1 MRVRSPGECRNSD
14 GTNTLTARIST
25 FCVLSSTLAAL
36 ALSANGASAGSLVPA
51 APKPVVPK
59 FNVQPNPHKNSIP
72 LYRQGGAYLHV
83 EKVPGREKS
92 GTITLNRGVVGNK
105 TLQQWGQG
113 VTGGGGVVYKG
124 AAVTRC
130 PGC

>member
-1 MRVRSPGECRNSD
+1 MSCNTEQENTMRV
-14 GTNTLTARIST
+14 
-25 FCVLSSTLAAL
+25 STLGVVISAFAVL

-59 FNVQPNPHKNSIP
+59 INIQRNPHSTSNVSP
-72 LYRQGGAYLHV
+72 PVYRQDGGYLHA
-83 EKVPGREKS
+83 EKVPGREKF
-92 GTITLNRGVVGNK
+92 GTITLNRGVVGDK

-113 VTGGGGVVYKG
+113 VTGGGGVAYKG